1 MRKNHREAGIVTQG
15 SSGKRIDSKAVWATY
30 VQAFPELYI
39 YMDLSYIY
47 RGPVLKNKAGQWCS
61 VPLIKETRGGQISF
75 EFKAS
80 LVYRA
85 NSR

>member
-1 MRKNHREAGIVTQG
+1 
-15 SSGKRIDSKAVWATY
+15 
-30 VQAFPELYI
+30 
-39 YMDLSYIY
+39 MDLSYIY